1 MISKAKKSALNFDFE
16 NMMYVLSFK
25 KPENNVSLH
34 QKLLDSVKIYD
45 GYSVAL
51 SGGYDS
57 QFVCLILKEAGVK
70 FNAISYRLFWKDE
83 VVNANDVLACD
94 NFCKK
99 HNINIEFIDIDG
111 YEFFNEDIFS
121 ITGKKYQSMS
131 PQISLHCYFLEQ
143 TNSEKIICG
152 GDIPYPLYTLDNKKL
167 EIQSLIHLI
176 NKESEIDANFLR
188 KFHLPYDLVG
198 SHCNKK
204 IVKNILYGSD
214 EIYYLAMDIN
224 HKIIMENKILPPA
237 SPIVQNY
244 RYKELY
250 YNYILKENKLSFRF
264 SQANGF
270 ENLQSHLAVISGN
283 YNEFNDRYRQLI
295 LNNYTAKVSAR
306 LKCSKT
312 DLEYIKNKFKILG
325 TENDFEFIY
334 DFKTNL

>member
-1 MISKAKKSALNFDFE
+1 MTSKAIKSALNFDFE
-16 NMMYVLSFK
+16 SMMYVLSFK
-25 KPENNVSLH
+25 NPQDNISLH
-34 QKLLDSVKIYD
+34 KKLLDSVKDYD

-57 QFVCLILKEAGVK
+57 QFVCLVLKEAGVK

-83 VVNANDVLACD
+83 IVNANDVLACAE
-94 NFCKK
+94 FCKK

-111 YEFFNEDIFS
+111 YKFFNDGIFA
-121 ITGKKYQSMS
+121 ITGKKYQCIS

-143 TNSEKIICG
+143 SNSDKIICG
-152 GDIPYPLYTLDNKKL
+152 GDIPYPIYSLDNKKL
-167 EIQSLIHLI
+167 EIQNLIHLSDMDI
-176 NKESEIDANFLR
+176 NLLR

-198 SHCNKK
+198 SKCNKK

-224 HKIIMENKILPPA
+224 HEIIMENKIFPPA

-244 RYKELY
+244 RYKEIY
-250 YNYILKENKLSFRF
+250 YNHILKENQLSFRF

-270 ENLQSHLAVISGN
+270 ENLQSHLAVITGN
-283 YNEFNDRYRQLI
+283 YNEFNDRYRQI
-295 LNNYTAKVSAR
+295 LLNADMAKMSAR

-312 DLEYIKNKFKILG
+312 DLEHIKNKFKLLG
-325 TENDFEFIY
+325 KENDFEFIY